1 MNSPICLNKQNNRDS
16 KIIRKSLTDILRDV
30 HRHIEHNRDNINK
43 SVSFGEF
50 LIFLISFF
58 IKKKRNSL
66 SSEKD
71 KL

>member
-16 KIIRKSLTDILRDV
+16 KIIRKLLTDILRDV
-30 HRHIEHNRDNINK
+30 HRYIEHNRDNINK
-43 SVSFGEF
+43 SVSLGEF
-50 LIFLISFF
+50 LIFLFTF
-58 IKKKRNSL
+58 CIKTKSKSL